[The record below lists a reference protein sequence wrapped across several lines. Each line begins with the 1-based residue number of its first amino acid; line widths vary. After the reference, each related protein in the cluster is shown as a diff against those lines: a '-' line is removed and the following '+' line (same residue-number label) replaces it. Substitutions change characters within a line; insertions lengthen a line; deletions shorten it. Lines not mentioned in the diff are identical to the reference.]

1 MDNMFI
7 KYNHQQYILINRYNK
22 IHNLH
27 IHLIYKDFY
36 LYLNYCIVIIQT
48 GTIYITVN
56 LDYIIVHMDKK
67 TFLQYMIN

>member
-1 MDNMFI
+1 MFI
-7 KYNHQQYILINRYNK
+7 EYNHQQYILINRYNK

-36 LYLNYCIVIIQT
+36 LYLIYCIVIIQT

-56 LDYIIVHMDKK
+56 LDYIIVHMDNKAI
-67 TFLQYMIN
+67 LQYMIN